1 MDDTS
6 PDSFLLDWGS
16 SVNMN
21 EELRRTIRSECDE
34 IDTTLTSLK
43 DQIQM
48 EHRKKTQVNKDLNYA
63 KTELLNLVKS
73 GRDLVEGSMMNEQ
86 IQNKLKE
93 TLFTEIV
100 AVVTPIKS
108 LATMV
113 GEKIIDFEGGE
124 ELIPREVSNDNMTS
138 SAGVSPSEIG
148 MGKYI
153 GKIRDEMKTV
163 TESIQSKRKKLVE
176 RKASI
181 DTIRQEIQARS
192 AHIAQDQ
199 EVQTSLANNV
209 QMKRK
214 EFEGEKQR
222 LRSVK
227 ESIQNIRKRCGD
239 FAQQVADEV
248 SLSHLDSCHI
258 FDIRVC

>member
-1 MDDTS
+1 MDDPS

-21 EELRRTIRSECDE
+21 EDLRRAIRSECDE
-34 IDTTLTSLK
+34 IDTTLTCLK

-48 EHRKKTQVNKDLNYA
+48 EHRKKTQVNKDLNHA

-73 GRDLVEGSMMNEQ
+73 GQDLVEGSMMNEQ

-93 TLFTEIV
+93 TLLTEIV

-108 LATMV
+108 PGTLA
-113 GEKIIDFEGGE
+113 GENPIDFEEGE
-124 ELIPREVSNDNMTS
+124 EQMSRDVNIVNMTS
-138 SAGVSPSEIG
+138 SGASPSEIG

-153 GKIRDEMKTV
+153 TKLRNEMKV
-163 TESIQSKRKKLVE
+163 ITESIRSKRKELVE
-176 RKASI
+176 TKTAI
-181 DTIRQEIQARS
+181 ATVRQEIQARS

-199 EVQTSLANNV
+199 ELQTSLANDV

-214 EFEGEKQR
+214 EFEAEKQR

-227 ESIQNIRKRCGD
+227 EAIQNTRKRCGD

-248 SLSHLDSCHI
+248 SPTQFNCIL
-258 FDIRVC
+258 